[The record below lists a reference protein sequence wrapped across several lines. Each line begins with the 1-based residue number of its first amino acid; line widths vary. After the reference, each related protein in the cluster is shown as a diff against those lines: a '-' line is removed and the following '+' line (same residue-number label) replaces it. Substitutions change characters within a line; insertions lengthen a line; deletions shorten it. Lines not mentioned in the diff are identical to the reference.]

1 MVLCKMSWMDSSH
14 GGRRMKNMRN
24 KSETFVKIY
33 NKYRNDQDKKIY
45 DLQVEVRALTRMVEY
60 LAKEV
65 LKDE

>member
-1 MVLCKMSWMDSSH
+1 
-14 GGRRMKNMRN
+14 MKNMRN